1 MKTLSLLI
9 IYCMLCLALPAKA
22 QTSDTISSP
31 ELIEGIMT
39 IDQTTVISPVV
50 IDRTD
55 AAIDTSALAV
65 YRTFQKKKNPPS
77 IYGLPYSFTRREP
90 NWHRMWI
97 NTAVLSGAFISTLL
111 VLECLPEDATSWNRA
126 ALQKDPPQK
135 RWFNNVFKRGPE
147 WDHDNPIFNY
157 VLHPYAGAAYFMSA
171 RSCGFNFYQ
180 SLLYSAAISTIGWEY
195 GIEACMERP
204 SIQDL
209 FVTPLVGSAI
219 GEAFYILKRHIVG
232 HDYTLWGSPV
242 IGNIVVFL
250 IDPVN
255 EVVNLF
261 RGSDTRKLHL
271 GRKTPGVSSVLM
283 PTIGNNSF
291 GFAFT
296 CIF

>member
-1 MKTLSLLI
+1 MKTLSLFI
-9 IYCMLCLALPAKA
+9 IYCMLFCIAMPAKA
-22 QTSDTISSP
+22 QTDATAA
-31 ELIEGIMT
+31 G
-39 IDQTTVISPVV
+39 
-50 IDRTD
+50 
-55 AAIDTSALAV
+55 AAIDTSALAL
-65 YRTFQKKKNPPS
+65 YRKIQKKKNPPS
-77 IYGLPYSFTRREP
+77 IYGLPYSMTRSEP

-97 NTAVLSGAFISTLL
+97 NTAVLSGAFVSTLL

-209 FVTPLVGSAI
+209 FITPLVGSAM
-219 GEAFYILKRHIVG
+219 GEAFYMLKRHIVG

-242 IGNIVVFL
+242 LGNIVVFL

-271 GRKTPGVSSVLM
+271 GRKSHDVSSVLM
-283 PTIGNNSF
+283 PTVGRGSL
-291 GFAFT
+291 GVSFT
-296 CIF
+296 CVF